1 MKRNLIIIGGG
12 MLQLPLIRTAQR
24 MGLHAIVFDMDLEA
38 VGMAAADT
46 PIQMSTRDIDGC
58 VREAKKLRNSMAV
71 HGVITAGTDAS
82 RAVAAIA
89 GALDLPGIR
98 YSAAEAASNKV
109 LMRRTL
115 RKYGVPIPDF
125 YPVWSLKEA
134 RDALDEIGVPAV
146 IKPAENMG
154 ARGVIKIRSRDEMQ
168 RAYRHAKR
176 YATTGELI
184 LEQYMEGPELSVDAL
199 AWDGQIVMTGI
210 ADRIITRE
218 PYFIETGHNMPS
230 SLSADIL
237 DEASEVMR
245 AGMRALGIHTGAGKG
260 DLKVTPRGVMVGE
273 IAARLSGGWMSSHTF
288 PLHSGI
294 DLYRAAIRVA
304 LGEEPGD
311 LRPVHS
317 FVAIERGLLGR
328 AGKILSIEGVNRM
341 KAVPGIEDVIITK
354 GPGSILQPPTSNIDK
369 CGHVIARGRS
379 LEEAE
384 RAVEQAMEL
393 FQISVDDTFGVDWK
407 LVEQTAREKMGEQV
421 CWVCKLCDGTN
432 CASGVP
438 GMGGIGQHK
447 SFVDNV
453 RSLSEIKIVPRYIR
467 EPVEPSTG
475 VELFGRHLEHPIMIA
490 PVTGATTNL
499 RDAIEE
505 EELARVVVQGARE
518 GGSIAWVGDGAS
530 LDKYRSIF
538 EVVRGQDG
546 FAVGILKPRADTDEI
561 CRRMDLA
568 VEIGFVAI
576 GMDIDAIT
584 FRTMA
589 LRGQKG
595 LARGPASIEELCKRS
610 PIPFVLKG
618 IMNAADARMAVEAG
632 VSAIVV
638 SNHGGRVHD
647 ELPGTARVLPEI
659 VEAAG
664 RYIPVLV
671 DGGIRSGADAFKMLS
686 LGAKAVL
693 VGRPAVIGA
702 VGGGV
707 AAVKVLLQ
715 TQATELR
722 KTMELCGAAKPG
734 ECTRDFLKW
743 VVAGEGAREQAG
755 S

>member
-24 MGLHAIVFDMDLEA
+24 MGLHAIVFDMDVDA

-46 PIQMSTRDIDGC
+46 SVQMSTRDIDGA
-58 VREAKKLRNSMAV
+58 VREAKKLRQTMPI

-89 GALDLPGIR
+89 GALELPGIR

-125 YPVWSLKEA
+125 FPVWSLKEA
-134 RDALDEIGVPAV
+134 RDALDELGVPAV

-154 ARGVIKIRSRDEMQ
+154 SRGVIKIRSRDEIQ

-218 PYFIETGHNMPS
+218 PYFIEVGHNMPS
-230 SLSADIL
+230 ALPLHLIE
-237 DEASEVMR
+237 EASEVMR

-260 DLKVTPRGVMVGE
+260 DLKVTPEGVKVGE

-288 PLHSGI
+288 PLHSGV
-294 DLYRAAIRVA
+294 DLYRAAIRIA
-304 LGEEPGD
+304 LGDEPGD
-311 LRPVHS
+311 LRPVHD

-328 AGKILSIEGVNRM
+328 AGKILSIEGINRM

-354 GPGSILQPPTSNIDK
+354 GPGSILHPPTSNIDK

-384 RAVEQAMEL
+384 SAVARAMEL
-393 FQISVDDTFGVDWK
+393 FQISVDDTFSVDWK
-407 LVEQTAREKMGEQV
+407 QVEQTAREKMGEQV
-421 CWVCKLCDGTN
+421 CWVCKACDGTN

-438 GMGGIGQHK
+438 GMGGVGQHK
-447 SFVDNV
+447 SFIDNV
-453 RSLSEIKIVPRYIR
+453 RALGEIKIVPRYIR
-467 EPVEPSTG
+467 DPVEPTTG
-475 VELFGRHLEHPIMIA
+475 LELFGRHLEHPIMIA

-499 RDAIEE
+499 KDAIEE
-505 EELARVVVQGARE
+505 EELTRIIVQGARE
-518 GGSIAWVGDGAS
+518 AGTLGWVGDGAS
-530 LDKYRSIF
+530 LDKYNTIF
-538 EVVRGQDG
+538 SVVRSLDG
-546 FAVGILKPRADTDEI
+546 FSVGILKPRADTEEI
-561 CRRMDLA
+561 RKRMDLA
-568 VEIGFVAI
+568 AEIGFVAV

-595 LARGPASIEELCKRS
+595 LARGMSEIEKLCKQS
-610 PIPFVLKG
+610 TLPFVLKG
-618 IMNAADARMAVEAG
+618 VMNADDARIAVEAG

-647 ELPGTARVLPEI
+647 ELPGTARVLRDI

-664 RYIPVLV
+664 AYIPVLV
-671 DGGIRSGADAFKMLS
+671 DGGIRSGSDAFKMLS
-686 LGAKAVL
+686 LGARAVL
-693 VGRPAVIGA
+693 VGRPAVIAA

-707 AAVKVLLQ
+707 AAVKVMLQ
-715 TQATELR
+715 TQAAELR
-722 KTMELCGAAKPG
+722 KTMELCGAARPAD
-734 ECTRDFLKW
+734 CSMDFLKW
-743 VVAGEGAREQAG
+743 VGGAETFRERAE